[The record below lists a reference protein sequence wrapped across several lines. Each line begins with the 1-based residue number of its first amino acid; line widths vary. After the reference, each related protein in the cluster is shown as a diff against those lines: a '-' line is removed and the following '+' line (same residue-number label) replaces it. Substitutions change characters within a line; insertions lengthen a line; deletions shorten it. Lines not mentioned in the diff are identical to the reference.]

1 MKANEVLHP
10 AARKVRRP
18 SRSSVGNIDMK
29 RMRIFIVAALS
40 LLVMGRSGWAEYEYW
55 DTDAYRALSRGDQIK
70 LDQAHADFHLL
81 WGALDRYA
89 DMNAGAVP
97 ASLDELVPGVLKE
110 LPADP
115 FATAATATQTNAN
128 AYASSKQGWGYQYL
142 RAAPNRRSWVLK
154 SVGLPEFP
162 YLAPAGNHGLF
173 VAKGFWS
180 GGACWLPYDEERLH
194 PQPPT
199 EGPAAAPGAAADAQA
214 DGRNGGGSAD

>member
-1 MKANEVLHP
+1 MNY
-10 AARKVRRP
+10 RKMFSIECAPTRP
-18 SRSSVGNIDMK
+18 SILPM
-29 RMRIFIVAALS
+29 IALI
-40 LLVMGRSGWAEYEYW
+40 LLVMGRSGWAGYEYW
-55 DTDAYRALSRGDQIK
+55 DTDAYRALPRADQIK
-70 LDQAHADFHLL
+70 LDRAHADFHLL

-115 FATAATATQTNAN
+115 FATAATAARTNAD
-128 AYASSKQGWGYQYL
+128 AYASSKQGWGYHYL
-142 RAAPNRRSWVLK
+142 HAAPNRRAWVLK

-162 YLAPAGNHGLF
+162 YLAPAGNQGLF

-180 GGACWLPYDEERLH
+180 GGACWLPYDEERFP
-194 PQPPT
+194 PQPPV